1 MGMKQP
7 AQQPLTS
14 FLKDFAKS
22 SDFSFAAKVG
32 KKFPEAQVYLVG
44 GIVRDLIIGRESKD
58 FDFVVRGV
66 PAKEL
71 ESFLAKEGEVNLV
84 GKSFGVF
91 KFVPKNS
98 TLDEAI
104 DIALPRTEHAH
115 GTGGYRD
122 FDVQSDASLPIEQDL
137 ERRDFTINAMALNV
151 ATGEIVDPF
160 GGQEDIEAKVIRTV
174 GAAADRFAEDF
185 TRMLRAVRF
194 FAQLGFT
201 IESKTYAAI
210 EKLAPKIK
218 TIPAERIQV
227 DFTKIIM
234 SPRAFEAMVMLHRS
248 GLLAQ
253 FIPELEEG
261 VGVGQNGAHIY
272 DVFEHNARA
281 LAAAVDR
288 GYTFEVRL
296 AALFHDIAKPETKQG
311 EGKDC
316 TFYNHE
322 VVGKPKTAKVLRRL
336 KYPEKLV
343 DVVSHLVR
351 HHMFYYSL
359 GEITDAAVRRLI
371 ARVGRENME
380 QLIQLRM
387 CDRLGMGRPKAKP
400 YKLLELEQR
409 VQIVNTDP
417 VSVKMLAIDGN
428 DIMQALQIEPS
439 IRIKR
444 LQQALLSEV
453 LDDPNKNTK
462 DYLLTRLKELHRQT
476 DDELMTLAPDF
487 AELEH
492 ERKRNIIKGYKPVV

>member
-1 MGMKQP
+1 MK
-7 AQQPLTS
+7 AVADKKIS
-14 FLKDFAKS
+14 GFVKDVLS
-22 SDFSFAAKVG
+22 RPDFSFIAAITKA
-32 KKFPEAQVYLVG
+32 FPAAQVYLVG
-44 GIVRDLIIGRESKD
+44 GIVRDLLIGRESKD
-58 FDFVVRGV
+58 YDFVVRGV
-66 PAKEL
+66 DAKDL
-71 ESFLAKEGEVNLV
+71 EKLLAKHGDVNLV

-91 KFVPKNS
+91 KFKPKNGMI
-98 TLDEAI
+98 EEEI
-104 DIALPRTEHAH
+104 DIALPRTEHSL

-122 FDVQSDASLPIEQDL
+122 FNVQSDASLPIEKDL
-137 ERRDFTINAMALNV
+137 ERRDFTVNAMALDL
-151 ATGEIVDPF
+151 ATGELVDPF
-160 GGQEDIEAKVIRTV
+160 GGSDDIGKKIIRTV
-174 GAAADRFAEDF
+174 GKPEERFSEDF

-201 IESKTYAAI
+201 IEPKTYAAV
-210 EKLAPKIK
+210 EMLAPKIK
-218 TIPAERIQV
+218 TIPAERIQA

-234 SPRAFEAMVMLHRS
+234 SPRAFEALVMLQRS

-261 VGVGQNGAHIY
+261 LGVGQNGAHIY

-296 AALFHDIAKPETKQG
+296 AALFHDIAKPETKEG

-371 ARVGRENME
+371 ARVGKENME

-417 VSVKMLAIDGN
+417 VSVKMLAIDGH
-428 DIMQALQIEPS
+428 DIMDTLKIEPS

-453 LDDPNKNTK
+453 LDDPKKNTK
-462 DYLLTRLKELHRQT
+462 EYQLSRIAQLHTLTDEELQS
-476 DDELMTLAPDF
+476 LAPDF
-487 AELEH
+487 EELEQ
-492 ERKRNIIKGYKPVV
+492 ERKQEIIKKYKPVA